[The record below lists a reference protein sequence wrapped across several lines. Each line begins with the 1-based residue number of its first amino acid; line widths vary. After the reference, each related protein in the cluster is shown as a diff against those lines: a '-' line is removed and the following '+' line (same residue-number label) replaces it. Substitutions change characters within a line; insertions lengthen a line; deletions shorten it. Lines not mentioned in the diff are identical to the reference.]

1 MVLAFMLQ
9 WSICSTATCQGFS
22 RRYDP
27 LVSDGQFGW
36 CIEQIGSGQYVV
48 IGNMPWV
55 DSLYYPSSVVSL
67 LLDSNGELIAE
78 HRFEVP
84 LKASYP
90 GWSNSGV
97 LLDNGRIALC
107 GGTQDSN
114 DSNQV
119 AIFWL
124 GGDSE
129 PIGYVEIQPTPN
141 DWIGYQLKSTPDNG
155 FILTGVTTATGI
167 QDIFLLKTD
176 SVGNLLWWQTYGH
189 PTRLDYAT
197 SVDVALD
204 GGFYVRA
211 RYPQQP
217 DEYVQWTLHTD
228 ENGGLIW
235 EHFFGLPVEAG
246 FGVDGT
252 LITSVDGGVVHAG
265 GKFSGGT
272 DFEHWPQL
280 VKLDTSGNELWDK
293 TYGEAVFGTGFFSV
307 AEVSSSGDLIACG
320 QKWYQTDGGFPYR
333 KGILVRAN
341 SDGDSLWMREYL
353 YYDSVLVDC
362 QGVFRDVQPTP
373 DGGFVVVGETRGN
386 INGNNPPGLSVDV
399 WVVKVDSL
407 GCIVPGCDDFSTVVT
422 VQATN
427 LMGALSVYP
436 NPVSLSNGSEHTTV
450 KVTLPSGSPLFGRG
464 AGGEGALTLRLVSS
478 QGQEVLVQR
487 AVNGE
492 NEVSIRGLA
501 AGIYYIHLTSGS
513 TWLSGTKLVVE

>member
-22 RRYDP
+22 HRYDP

-67 LLDSNGELIAE
+67 LLDSNGEMNAE
-78 HRFEVP
+78 HRFDIP

-97 LLDNGRIALC
+97 LLADGRLALC
-107 GGTQDSN
+107 GGTQDTSGSN
-114 DSNQV
+114 RA

-124 GGDSE
+124 EGDSE

-141 DWIGYQLKSTPDNG
+141 GWIGYQLKSTPDGG
-155 FILTGVTTATGI
+155 FILTGVTTATGV

-176 SVGNLLWWQTYGH
+176 SLGNVEWWQTYGH
-189 PTRLDYAT
+189 PTRLDYSAT
-197 SVDVALD
+197 VDLAPN
-204 GGFYVRA
+204 GGYYIGGL
-211 RYPQQP
+211 YPQTASGFVQWVLRTDSVGGLLWEVFRGIPVDETPNAAVLSTTDGNLVYASGKHSGGP
-217 DEYVQWTLHTD
+217 DE
-228 ENGGLIW
+228 
-235 EHFFGLPVEAG
+235 
-246 FGVDGT
+246 
-252 LITSVDGGVVHAG
+252 
-265 GKFSGGT
+265 
-272 DFEHWPQL
+272 EHWPQL
-280 VKLDTSGNELWDK
+280 VKLDTAGNEIWDK

-341 SDGDSLWMREYL
+341 SEGDSLWMREYF

-407 GCIVPGCDDFSTVVT
+407 GCIEPGCNIPLGITT
-422 VQATN
+422 QITN
-427 LMGALSVYP
+427 MGY
-436 NPVSLSNGSEHTTV
+436 
-450 KVTLPSGSPLFGRG
+450 
-464 AGGEGALTLRLVSS
+464 ALTLHPVPLSPSKGEQLHVGIHLPANFKTEGPLALTVVSMEGKWVR
-478 QGQEVLVQR
+478 QG
-487 AVNGE
+487 AVPTSAP
-492 NEVSIRGLA
+492 NEVVLDVTGLA
-501 AGIYYIHLTSGS
+501 PGAYTVHLSDAHTWIAG
-513 TWLSGTKLVVE
+513 KKFVVE